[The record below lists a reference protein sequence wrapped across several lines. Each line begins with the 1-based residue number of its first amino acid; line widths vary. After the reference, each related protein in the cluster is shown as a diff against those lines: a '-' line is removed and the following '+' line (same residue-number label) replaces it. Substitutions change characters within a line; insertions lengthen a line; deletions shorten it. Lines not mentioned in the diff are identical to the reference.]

1 MNLNSLN
8 IKDLIK
14 RGFLSYNLGDD
25 VILFRRKNNGYP
37 NKIKD
42 DITYTIEEINHDG
55 HVFIRE
61 KNSDLFARIKVHKS
75 YLINKSIL
83 REIKLNSIL
92 GETNQNH
99 SI

>member
-1 MNLNSLN
+1 MNIQ

-14 RGFLSYNLGDD
+14 RGFLTYNLGDD

-42 DITYTIEEINHDG
+42 EIIYTIEEINHDG

-61 KNSDLFARIKVHKS
+61 KDSEPSVRIKVHKS